1 MASTGRERNGYSRWW
16 WFSIND
22 NRRLIA
28 RGVEE
33 YTGSIL
39 RHGRWYLH
47 YFGTTLLKLSWCFF
61 GGRVLGGLRD
71 WFTADALVSFND
83 DEGRGIT
90 LHLSLSRLFSVWIT
104 VALPSAWLSPWM
116 IHDRVFGVRLGYIG
130 DIAWLL
136 IAHAAWAEDCGMT
149 DYYRRQEPRKYT
161 DAQLWPGWEIKLRW
175 PRVLDWTLGRS
186 EHTVRIV
193 AETPVRFQMDG
204 REVEATVRVEARESR
219 RPRWPWAYRKSLG
232 SWIEVPKPP
241 QFAGKGENSWD
252 CGDDGI
258 YGMGSR
264 ETSPAAVVGDYI
276 KAVLK
281 NRERYG
287 MPSELRA
294 AR

>member
-1 MASTGRERNGYSRWW
+1 MRSIGRERNGYTRWW
-16 WFSIND
+16 WYSIND
-22 NRRLIA
+22 NRRLIS

-39 RHGRWYLH
+39 RHGRWYLY
-47 YFGTTLLKLSWCFF
+47 YFGTTLLKLSWSFF

-71 WFTADALVSFND
+71 WLTADVMVSFND
-83 DEGRGIT
+83 DEDRGVT
-90 LHLSLSRLFSVWIT
+90 LHLSLSRLFSVWVT
-104 VALPSAWLSPWM
+104 VALPRRWLSPWM

-130 DIAWLL
+130 DIAWVL

-149 DYYRRQEPRKYT
+149 GFYRRQKPRKYT
-161 DAQLWPGWEIKLRW
+161 DAQLWPGWEIKIRW
-175 PRVLDWTLGRS
+175 PRVLDWIFGRS
-186 EHTVRIV
+186 KHEVRIV

-204 REVEATVRVEARESR
+204 REVEATVRVEARENR
-219 RPRWPWAYRKSLG
+219 RPRWPWAYRKSIG

-276 KAVLK
+276 KAVLES
-281 NRERYG
+281 RERYG
-287 MPSELRA
+287 MPSELR
-294 AR
+294 